1 MTKPLFYSIL
11 FSIYILLLN
20 ASFYITSML
29 MPVNFEQ
36 VFLSGEIATV
46 IMCIGIICGQS
57 MTIWQIKRSPTNID
71 QN

>member
-1 MTKPLFYSIL
+1 M
-11 FSIYILLLN
+11 N